1 MKIATIILTDP
12 PEKEQS
18 RFMTYL
24 NEITFKRAATSVALA
39 GAQGAAFTL
48 GTAAITSL
56 VNKMNKSKEKKNKRE
71 DLQDM
76 KRHLKDQLRD
86 AEDEAVK
93 DSLRKKI
100 EDISKR
106 IERL

>member
-18 RFMTYL
+18 RFITYL
-24 NEITFKRAATSVALA
+24 NEINFKRALGRVALA
-39 GAQGAAFTL
+39 GAEGAAFTL
-48 GTAAITSL
+48 GTAAVASL
-56 VNKMNKSKEKKNKRE
+56 ASKMAKSKEKKNRLE

-76 KRHLKDQLRD
+76 KRHLKDQTRD
-86 AEDEAVK
+86 SEDETVK

-100 EDISKR
+100 EEINRK